1 MNTKETWKYTLF
13 AVCAAAV
20 LLGSPLLA
28 GTVSLS
34 AAASQKQ
41 TVELAVADMSAL
53 LMAVKK
59 TDASIQEVQAR
70 VKREG
75 LRFQTEQEA
84 ELFLQA
90 IAKDLDIRAWTK
102 EMKEGMRI
110 YRAASENEAGV
121 EREIYVSLYTSGSKS
136 EIVAGS
142 ALTLRGKENQVLV
155 LKAMMESYLQ
165 IFANSSELPQI
176 ISCVRGKYN
185 GKLENDLQK
194 KKASQL
200 LAALKGTM
208 VESLEEETVL
218 SYSAY
223 SPLFHTVVETNQRTM
238 NLQVAAHY
246 DTYMQGTMIT
256 VGIPI
261 ITVEY

>member
-13 AVCAAAV
+13 AACAAV
-20 LLGSPLLA
+20 MLLGLPMLA
-28 GTVSLS
+28 GTFSLP
-34 AAASQKQ
+34 ANASQKQ

-53 LMAVKK
+53 LMAVKE
-59 TDASIQEVQAR
+59 TDASIQEIQAR
-70 VKREG
+70 VKREN
-75 LRFQTEQEA
+75 LRFQTEREA

-90 IAKDLDIRAWTK
+90 IAKDSDIKAWTK
-102 EMKEGMRI
+102 EVKDGMRV
-110 YRAASENEAGV
+110 YRATSRNEAGV
-121 EREIYVSLYTSGSKS
+121 EREIYVSLHTSGTKN
-136 EIVAGS
+136 EIMAGS
-142 ALTLRGKENQVLV
+142 ALTLRGKENQVPV
-155 LKAMMESYLQ
+155 LKAMMESYLH

-200 LAALKGTM
+200 LASLEGTM

-256 VGIPI
+256 VGTPI